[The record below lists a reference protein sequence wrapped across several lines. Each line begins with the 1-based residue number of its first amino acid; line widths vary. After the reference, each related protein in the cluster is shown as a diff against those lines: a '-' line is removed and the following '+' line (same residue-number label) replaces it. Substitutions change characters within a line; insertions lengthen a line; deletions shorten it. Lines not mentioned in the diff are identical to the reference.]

1 MKGLLKDRVEGRIFV
16 TRVCLGVVL
25 TSRLSCGES
34 FISDWWKPKGRDWY
48 VVFLLEDLSRYKEW
62 VQGKPLP
69 TFAVCHVLLKQKWK
83 WSRSVVSNSFRPMDC
98 SPPGSSIH
106 GIFRARVLEWGAIS
120 FSRGSS
126 DVPLKSSSLI
136 PIMIYLSPKLYSHSC
151 PLWPQSCAWVHR
163 CLVTSVVSDSMH
175 TCGL

>member
-34 FISDWWKPKGRDWY
+34 FISGWWKPKGRDWY

-62 VQGKPLP
+62 VQRKPLP

-83 WSRSVVSNSFRPMDC
+83 WSRSVVSNSLRPMDC
-98 SPPGSSIH
+98 SLPGSSIH
-106 GIFRARVLEWGAIS
+106 GIFRAKGTGVGCHFLLQGIFRCPPQIQ
-120 FSRGSS
+120 FPYS
-126 DVPLKSSSLI
+126 DYDLSLSKTVFPFLSSLTSI
-136 PIMIYLSPKLYSHSC
+136 
-151 PLWPQSCAWVHR
+151 V
-163 CLVTSVVSDSMH
+163 CL
-175 TCGL
+175 GA